1 MNYGYQRIIKKS
13 FDYVNQEIRK
23 SLQEQGFGVLTEIDV
38 SKTLKMKL
46 DVDFRNYLILGACNP
61 PFAYEALKTELE
73 IGLLL
78 PCNVVIW
85 ENDDGSI
92 TLSVV
97 DASKMLSVSGNPKLE
112 KVAENV
118 NKLLRQAMDAV

>member
-85 ENDDGSI
+85 ENENGSI

>member
-23 SLQEQGFGVLTEIDV
+23 TLQEQGFGVLTEIDV

-61 PFAYEALKTELE
+61 HFAYEALKTELE

-85 ENDDGSI
+85 ENEDGTI

-112 KVAENV
+112 KVSENV

>member
-85 ENDDGSI
+85 ENEDGSI